1 MKLKRRIKKMTTKY
15 QDLEKAFATA
25 DRSPRLCYDNSNLAL
40 KEFQTRYYTKG
51 EFDYVKFWQDKREGK
66 C

>member
-1 MKLKRRIKKMTTKY
+1 MTTKY

-25 DRSPRLCYDNSNLAL
+25 DRSPRLCYDNSNLPL